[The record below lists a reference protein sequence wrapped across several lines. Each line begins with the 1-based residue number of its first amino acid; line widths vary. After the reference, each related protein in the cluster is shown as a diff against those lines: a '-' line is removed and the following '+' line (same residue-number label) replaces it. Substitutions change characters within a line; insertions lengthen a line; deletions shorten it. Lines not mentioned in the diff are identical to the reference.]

1 MVVGVEECQGLLL
14 EDKEDGVQQLN
25 VLVDVVQLKRG

>member
-1 MVVGVEECQGLLL
+1 MVVSVEECQGLLL